1 MEKPDIEFV
10 QGPFIST
17 RDSLEEA
24 EVAPAASRLT
34 KEKRR
39 SAELPSS
46 FDTSSRSY
54 RAPPNDHGS
63 SYRFPTYSIF
73 SDSSTYSCCIYPAG
87 LQGAPPITND
97 IHDRPQ
103 GPQRFL
109 LIDLSNIFIFIWFSS
124 DPRSQGHFINRRLL
138 SSFPILFFF
147 LLLFSIVF
155 SHLQAFDL
163 SIGCEFL
170 NSLVLSTIERSSCER
185 RAPPQFFRPPR
196 RTADIVVHIS
206 ARGVSTTLFPFRS
219 LPPIL
224 SVIVRRSF
232 NPEAS

>member
-147 LLLFSIVF
+147 CYFFRLSFLISEPSIFRLDANFWILLFF
-155 SHLQAFDL
+155 
-163 SIGCEFL
+163 
-170 NSLVLSTIERSSCER
+170 
-185 RAPPQFFRPPR
+185 PR
-196 RTADIVVHIS
+196 
-206 ARGVSTTLFPFRS
+206 
-219 LPPIL
+219 
-224 SVIVRRSF
+224 
-232 NPEAS
+232 

>member
-109 LIDLSNIFIFIWFSS
+109 LIDLSKIFIFIWFSS

-147 LLLFSIVF
+147 FVTIFDCLFSSPSLRSLDWMRIFEF
-155 SHLQAFDL
+155 SCSFHDRKILLRTPGAAA
-163 SIGCEFL
+163 
-170 NSLVLSTIERSSCER
+170 VLSPTATYGRHRCPYFCAR
-185 RAPPQFFRPPR
+185 RFDDSLSLSFFASYPLSYCSP
-196 RTADIVVHIS
+196 IV
-206 ARGVSTTLFPFRS
+206 
-219 LPPIL
+219 
-224 SVIVRRSF
+224 
-232 NPEAS
+232 